1 MTPPGASYGSLLL
14 MRNERLRDG
23 VQLGPTR
30 PCYSRF
36 LAGRGPEL
44 LGVGAAAQSI
54 RAPTPI
60 PSPALASCFSSYAPW
75 RTGTFLGVR
84 DRSWSPAPAAG
95 TVCINLPH
103 AQPPLAEPAAGRGK
117 RVEWGYSE
125 RFPDAIT
132 DCKTLASLSILWR
145 VVISNSSRKPQ
156 TYPASRTRPC
166 RSEVRPGNSY
176 PQAGALRNQQEH
188 SNSPAADSRIQR
200 GHAPPLIRS
209 TKASRVGGAKPHRD

>member
-1 MTPPGASYGSLLL
+1 MRLLESRGQTESRCNDTDDQAHWGPDLKKGDLCTLTPPGASYGSLLL

-60 PSPALASCFSSYAPW
+60 PSPALASCFSSFAPW

-84 DRSWSPAPAAG
+84 DRSRSPAPAAG

-103 AQPPLAEPAAGRGK
+103 AQPPLAEPAAGRG
-117 RVEWGYSE
+117 
-125 RFPDAIT
+125 
-132 DCKTLASLSILWR
+132 
-145 VVISNSSRKPQ
+145 
-156 TYPASRTRPC
+156 
-166 RSEVRPGNSY
+166 
-176 PQAGALRNQQEH
+176 
-188 SNSPAADSRIQR
+188 R
-200 GHAPPLIRS
+200 G
-209 TKASRVGGAKPHRD
+209 